1 MQRGL
6 PERSSA
12 QLGSTMSTDA
22 PLKPLPWHERL
33 SSQKVGKRSGEKTAD
48 DAIVTNLSV
57 DSLRWIRKHR
67 KADCNE
73 KVPLSY
79 AHERQLREI
88 FQGLDLTDSGI
99 IDLGALQAAAEY
111 VEKSTKGK
119 VGELKN
125 ILSMFESMDEDGNG
139 EIDFHEFT
147 TAMTGSSRSA
157 MNVMSADDIERMQR
171 LFVDFASMRRREF
184 AVKTIDAVWLVTC
197 SHRSMTLTLTHILF
211 LSTVGKAALA

>member
-1 MQRGL
+1 
-6 PERSSA
+6 
-12 QLGSTMSTDA
+12 MSLDTQ
-22 PLKPLPWHERL
+22 PPPKPAVPWYERL
-33 SSQKVGKRSGEKTAD
+33 SSQKVGKRAEEKKAD

-67 KADCNE
+67 KVDCDE

-88 FQGLDLTDSGI
+88 FQGLDLTNSGI
-99 IDLGALQAAAEY
+99 IDLSALQAAAIY
-111 VEKSTKGK
+111 VENSTRGK

-125 ILSMFESMDEDGNG
+125 IQAMFESMDEDGNG

-157 MNVMSADDIERMQR
+157 MNVMSADDVERMQR
-171 LFVDFASMRRREF
+171 LFVDFANMRRRDF
-184 AVKTIDAVWLVTC
+184 AVKTIDAV
-197 SHRSMTLTLTHILF
+197 S
-211 LSTVGKAALA
+211 